1 MALIETVG
9 LTKHYR
15 MGESIVHALDDADLV
30 IERGEFV
37 AITGASGSGKSTMMH
52 LLGCLDRPTAG
63 TYLLDGRNVAE
74 LSDRELAAIR
84 NRSIGFVFQTF
95 NLISRTTA
103 LDNVCVPLFYARCS
117 SPRPAA
123 LRALERVGLGD
134 RVTHK
139 PNEMSGGERQ
149 RVAIARAIVNDPILL
164 FADEPT
170 GNLDSRTGEQIMDIF
185 RELNDQGV
193 TVVLVTH
200 EPDVAVQARRIIHMR
215 DGRITSDRTRA
226 QYIAEHKAVLAAAAA
241 AAQSVPDDGTPA
253 DAPGPSREM
262 LTDTGSGPPAAR
274 PAPPRPTSRPVL
286 MSGAN
291 GALWF
296 GLMGLFFLI
305 VLVACAVYVRLT
317 VDPKQL
323 KPGTTPP
330 AEAMV
335 AMLGMVGSLLAAFV
349 SGIVGLVWGRSVLR
363 RIRTVPGNWTGRRR
377 AIWGSVC
384 GGISVAISI
393 ILVVV
398 PIAAM
403 LLKAGR

>member
-1 MALIETVG
+1 VALIETVG

-15 MGESIVHALDDADLV
+15 MGDSIVRALDDINLI
-30 IERGEFV
+30 IEQREFV

-63 TYLLDGRNVAE
+63 VYLLDGRNVAE

-103 LDNVCVPLFYARCS
+103 LDNVCVPLFYARRS
-117 SPRPAA
+117 APRPAA
-123 LRALERVGLGD
+123 RRALERVGLGD
-134 RVTHK
+134 RITHK

-200 EPDVAVQARRIIHMR
+200 EPDVAVQARRIVHMR
-215 DGRITSDRTRA
+215 DGRIISDRTRE
-226 QYIAEHKAVLAAAAA
+226 QYIAEHKAELAAAAA
-241 AAQSVPDDGTPA
+241 AAAHAGPDLDTAPPTAGAAMADGEPTP
-253 DAPGPSREM
+253 S
-262 LTDTGSGPPAAR
+262 PAE
-274 PAPPRPTSRPVL
+274 PAPRPLTSSRPVL
-286 MSGAN
+286 MAGAN

-296 GLMGLFFLI
+296 GLMAIFFLLL
-305 VLVACAVYVRLT
+305 LVGCGVYVKLT
-317 VDPKQL
+317 LNPKQMGPG
-323 KPGTTPP
+323 KPPP
-330 AEAMV
+330 PQAMIAGL
-335 AMLGMVGSLLAAFV
+335 AMLVSLLLAFV
-349 SGIVGLVWGRSVLR
+349 SGLIGLFWGRSVR
-363 RIRTVPGNWTGRRR
+363 RKIRTVPGNWTGRRR
-377 AIWGSVC
+377 ALWGAIC
-384 GGISVAISI
+384 GGVAVAISI
-393 ILVVV
+393 VLVVV
-398 PIAAM
+398 PIVAM
-403 LLKAGR
+403 LLKARA